1 MHKQRHIF
9 ILLLKGLG
17 LHFQRCKTEITSG
30 MPLEG
35 LAGESCL
42 VETLKKTTESNTLL
56 FSQMQPL
63 PKGSLK
69 PNTHKHTQTCAH
81 KATKNLFYPKFK
93 IVSKSPSSL
102 LQPSTWK
109 NPKSL
114 IQSLSP
120 LAGGT
125 VNSLLCFSLIY
136 SILFTKASGSAES
149 DLSQTLFTSLQV
161 FSSYR

>member
-1 MHKQRHIF
+1 MHKQRHIS

-17 LHFQRCKTEITSG
+17 LYFQRCQTEITSG
-30 MPLEG
+30 LPLEG
-35 LAGESCL
+35 LARESCL
-42 VETLKKTTESNTLL
+42 AGTLKETTENKTLL

-69 PNTHKHTQTCAH
+69 PNTHTHTRAH

-93 IVSKSPSSL
+93 ILSKSPSSL
-102 LQPSTWK
+102 FQPSTWT

-120 LAGGT
+120 LAGGAT
-125 VNSLLCFSLIY
+125 GNPALCFSLIY
-136 SILFTKASGSAES
+136 SILFTKTSGSAES
-149 DLSQTLFTSLQV
+149 DLSQTLFTFLKV
-161 FSSYR
+161 FISYR